1 MAKILVLV
9 FVVLLA
15 AWLMFG
21 RRKPP
26 PDAPPP
32 RRGREKTPGPQ
43 TLLACAHCGVQL
55 PRAEALFDAAA
66 RPFCSD
72 AHRLAGPR

>member
-1 MAKILVLV
+1 MTKILVLV
-9 FVVLLA
+9 FVVLLV

-21 RRKPP
+21 RRRPP
-26 PDAPPP
+26 PDEPPA
-32 RRGREKTPGPQ
+32 RRGGAKKPGPQ
-43 TLLACAHCGVQL
+43 ALLACAHCGVQL
-55 PRAEALFDAAA
+55 PRAEALFDAAG